1 MIPTCLIE
9 IFHLFLGKYSIN
21 NKYSNHNQDIDTRN
35 SSMRNII
42 LWLFEKSHISQYV
55 LVSFSLIY
63 IIYLLRVMVDLYIIM
78 KNRKKKT
85 RK

>member
-35 SSMRNII
+35 SSMRNVI
-42 LWLFEKSHISQYV
+42 LWLFEKSHFTVCFGVTFY
-55 LVSFSLIY
+55 
-63 IIYLLRVMVDLYIIM
+63 
-78 KNRKKKT
+78 
-85 RK
+85 